1 MSVNAADTAWL
12 LVSSS
17 LVLLMTPGLALFYA
31 GMVRRKNA
39 ISTTM
44 MSFVMLGV
52 GSMLWLIYGYSLS
65 FGQDIG
71 GVVGGLDFALLN
83 GVGQKA
89 SAIYATTVPHLAFF
103 AFQGMFTII
112 TLALITGAVVERMR
126 FAALTVF
133 SIPWMTLVYC
143 PVAHWVWGDG
153 GWLLNLGALGV
164 ATGAVAGLVA
174 ITPAAGFVSPLA
186 QYR

>member
-1 MSVNAADTAWL
+1 MSVTATDTAWL

-71 GVVGGLDFALLN
+71 GVVGGLDFALLD
-83 GVGQKA
+83 GVGQET
-89 SAIYATTVPHLAFF
+89 SAVYATTVPHLAFF
-103 AFQGMFTII
+103 AFQPI
-112 TLALITGAVVERMR
+112 
-126 FAALTVF
+126 
-133 SIPWMTLVYC
+133 
-143 PVAHWVWGDG
+143 H
-153 GWLLNLGALGV
+153 
-164 ATGAVAGLVA
+164 
-174 ITPAAGFVSPLA
+174 
-186 QYR
+186 

>member
-103 AFQGMFTII
+103 AFQGMFTI
-112 TLALITGAVVERMR
+112 LAANNLHPLVTMEPHTEEDLWQSLEYLDQTNLLDLI
-126 FAALTVF
+126 
-133 SIPWMTLVYC
+133 
-143 PVAHWVWGDG
+143 
-153 GWLLNLGALGV
+153 
-164 ATGAVAGLVA
+164 
-174 ITPAAGFVSPLA
+174 
-186 QYR
+186 